1 MSDFKG
7 HYIRSNKSCT
17 FPRRLICFDTETDQN
32 ILDNGDIE
40 QTFKLGTAVYR
51 YTIGGRTKPTETWF
65 ETDISDKL
73 CKFIVSKCHIK
84 EKLYIISA
92 NIWFDFRVSLMVQY
106 LKERKWKNKI
116 LVINGMTII
125 LSFVKDKKHIV
136 FINFQNYFR
145 VSVATMG
152 KIVGLPK
159 LDVEFETVSMRE
171 LFRYCRRDT
180 EIIYRAMIML
190 FSFIKDHNLGA
201 FGYTQPTIAFNAYR
215 HRFMHFKLL
224 VHKNPAVVKIERAGY
239 FGARTECFRVG
250 AFTNTPLVQVD
261 INSMYPHQMLSQKY
275 PTKLT
280 HWGMKCRITTL
291 DHFCRQGCVMAR
303 VIINTDEPVYPVK
316 LDGKTIFP
324 IGSFEAN
331 LSTPELIYGIKHN
344 HIREVKEYAYYWSA
358 NIFSE
363 YIEYFYNLRLKYKAT
378 NNIAYDSFCKYMMN
392 ALYGK
397 FGQKSDLVLEDSLV
411 EGAPDGRTIEFHADK
426 KCFITTTNFFGRM
439 IKTMPRQQEGRNAIV
454 SIAAHVTAYGR
465 MKLWEY
471 IKKVG
476 RDNLFYC
483 DTDCLIMHDKP
494 ELLKLIPISDTILG
508 DFKIEKRATK
518 IVIHTLK
525 DYHFAR
531 SQRIKGVSKRAEH
544 IGKNKYKQFRFPGIL
559 SELKS
564 GLNKPY
570 IVHSQEKDLKRVYT
584 KGTTLK
590 GGRVVPY
597 KLNYKAVPV

>member
-7 HYIRSNKSCT
+7 HYIRGNKSCT
-17 FPRRLICFDTETDQN
+17 FPRRMICFDTETDQN
-32 ILDNGDIE
+32 TLDNGDIE
-40 QTFKLGTAVYR
+40 QTFKLGIAVYR
-51 YTIGGRTKPTETWF
+51 YTKGGRFKPTETWI
-65 ETDISDKL
+65 ESDISDEL
-73 CKFIVSKCHIK
+73 CEFIVSKCHIK

-106 LKERKWKNKI
+106 LKRRKWKNKM

-152 KIVGLPK
+152 KIIGLPK
-159 LDVEFETVSMRE
+159 LDVEFETVSIRE

-180 EIIYRAMIML
+180 EIIYRSML
-190 FSFIKDHNLGA
+190 ILFKFIKEHDLGA
-201 FGYTQPTIAFNAYR
+201 FGYTQPMIAFNAYR

-224 VHKNPAVVKIERAGY
+224 VHKNPDVVKLERAGY
-239 FGARTECFRVG
+239 FGARTECFRIG
-250 AFTNTPLVQVD
+250 AYTKTPLVQID
-261 INSMYPHQMLSQKY
+261 INSMYPDQMLKQKY

-280 HWGMKCRITTL
+280 HWGKKCKLTTL
-291 DHFCRQGCVMAR
+291 DHFCRQGCVMAKV
-303 VIINTDEPVYPVK
+303 VIDTKEPVYPVT
-316 LDGKTIFP
+316 LENKTTFP
-324 IGSFEAN
+324 VGSFEAN
-331 LSTPELIYGIKHN
+331 LSTPELVYALNHD

-358 NIFSE
+358 NIFTE
-363 YIEYFYNLRLKYKAT
+363 YIEYFYNLRLKYKKSGNT
-378 NNIAYDSFCKYMMN
+378 AYDSFCKYMMN

-397 FGQKSDLVLEDSLV
+397 FGQKSDLVLEDLLTTSN
-411 EGAPDGRTIEFHADK
+411 EDNRTTEFHADK

-439 IKTMPRQQEGRNAIV
+439 IKTVAKQLEGRNAIV
-454 SIAAHVTAYGR
+454 AIAAHVTAYGR

-483 DTDCLIMHDKP
+483 DTDCLIMYDKP

-508 DFKIEKRATK
+508 NFKVEKRATK
-518 IVIHTLK
+518 IVIHSLK
-525 DYHFAR
+525 DYHFGG
-531 SQRIKGVSKRAEH
+531 SIKIKGVSRRAEH
-544 IGKNKYKQFRFPGIL
+544 IGKNKYKQLIFPGIL
-559 SELKS
+559 SELKT
-564 GLNKPY
+564 GLHKTY
-570 IVHSQEKDLKRVYT
+570 TVHLQEKELKRGYN

-590 GGRVVPY
+590 DGRVVPY
-597 KLNYKAVPV
+597 VLDYNAVPV